1 MFIGNLLTIV
11 VSFVVAAVGIFTYIK
26 WRGVHSRFKNSIT
39 HSFALFWLIMSFVWF
54 FTALS
59 NWWRYRGYIDAAVTL
74 VYPLQIFLGVALV
87 CAAYFVNAAIM
98 GGRYKK
104 LFLIVYGALLFAFLY
119 TLFSSPL
126 AIPQEAFFSGHIVS
140 PLPTRIIFTLMFL
153 PLWVSA
159 IVFLYRSFRKNT
171 PAEKQM
177 KQFLLFANLSLIIL
191 GGAGFFDELG
201 IVNDWAVTLA
211 RIIVLMGALSGYGAI
226 LTLEDPEELV
236 V

>member
-1 MFIGNLLTIV
+1 MLIGNLLTIV
-11 VSFVVAAVGIFTYIK
+11 VSFVVAAVGIFSYIR

-39 HSFALFWLIMSFVWF
+39 HSFALFWLVMGFVWF

-87 CAAYFVNAAIM
+87 CAAYFVNVAIM

-104 LFLIVYGALLFAFLY
+104 FFLILYGVLLCAFLY

-159 IVFLYRSFRKNT
+159 VVFLYISFRKNT
-171 PAEKQM
+171 IAEKQM
-177 KQFLLFANLSLIIL
+177 KQFLLLANLSLIIL

>member
-1 MFIGNLLTIV
+1 MLIGNLLTIV
-11 VSFVVAAVGIFTYIK
+11 VSCFVGAVGMLSYIK
-26 WRGVHSRFKNSIT
+26 WRGIHSRFKNSIT

-59 NWWRYRGYIDAAVTL
+59 NWWRYRGYIEAAATV

-87 CAAYFVNAAIM
+87 CAAYFVNATAM

-104 LFLIVYGALLFAFLY
+104 IFLTLYMVLLCAFLY
-119 TLFSSPL
+119 TLFTSPL
-126 AIPQEAFFSGHIVS
+126 GIPQAAFFAGHIVS

-153 PLWVSA
+153 PLWVLG
-159 IVFLYRSFRKNT
+159 IVCLYRSFRQNI

-177 KQFLLFANLSLIIL
+177 RQFILLANSSLIIL

-201 IVNDWAVTLA
+201 VVNDWAVTLA
-211 RIIVLMGALSGYGAI
+211 RIIVLIGAFSGYGAI
-226 LTLEDPEELV
+226 LALEDPEELV